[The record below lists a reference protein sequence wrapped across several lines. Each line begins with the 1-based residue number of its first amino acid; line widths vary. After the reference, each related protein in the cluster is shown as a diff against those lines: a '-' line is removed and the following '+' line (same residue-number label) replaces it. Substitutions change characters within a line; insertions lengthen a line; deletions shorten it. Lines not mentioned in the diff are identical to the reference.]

1 MGNGPRISLRSSVLL
16 VVVLTLA
23 LSACDWPMFRYG
35 PARTGFNPS
44 ETRLG
49 IGNVGQLREVWS
61 ADLGT
66 GSVAQ
71 HASAAVVGRTVYM
84 GGSDGLLHVLDAA
97 SGALLWTGV
106 GQPLVGL
113 GPDLSSPSV
122 TAGTVFAGSGTAGQ
136 VNAWDAAGTI
146 GCSGTPKTCQPL
158 SSFFANG
165 NFPSSPVDVNGVLYA
180 AATGE
185 FLYAANALNGLEMW
199 RAYIGGTSSSPAVA
213 GGVAYVGARD
223 HRLWAFDA
231 AGSNGCGGVPKSCVP
246 LWTATTGAPVDSSP
260 AVANGVVYVGS
271 SDNKLYAFDASGQTG
286 CTGVPK
292 TCRPLWTATTGAQ
305 VACGRQRRGL
315 RRLGPALRV
324 RRRRIDRLLGHAQ
337 DVHAPARRPSPD
349 THSLVADSG
358 QWPRVRR
365 RARQPSA
372 RLRVAVE
379 VLERIDLDR
388 SCCATMLGGPDRRT
402 LPCSSRIGA
411 GPSTSTTWSRPE
423 PNTSS
428 SWTLPHRGSAGRK
441 DTNFV

>member
-165 NFPSSPVDVNGVLYA
+165 SFPSSPVDVNGVLYA
-180 AATGE
+180 AATGD

-271 SDNKLYAFDASGQTG
+271 QDNKLYAFDASGQTG

-305 VACGRQRRGL
+305 VDSS
-315 RRLGPALRV
+315 PAV
-324 RRRRIDRLLGHAQ
+324 ANGVVYVASDRLYAYDAAGSIGCSGTPKTCTPLLG
-337 DVHAPARRPSPD
+337 APLP
-349 THSLVADSG
+349 
-358 QWPRVRR
+358 
-365 RARQPSA
+365 
-372 RLRVAVE
+372 
-379 VLERIDLDR
+379 I
-388 SCCATMLGGPDRRT
+388 RT
-402 LPCSSRIGA
+402 LSSPTVANGRVYVGA
-411 GPSTSTTWSRPE
+411 LD
-423 PNTSS
+423 NHLHAFA
-428 SWTLPHRGSAGRK
+428 LP
-441 DTNFV
+441 